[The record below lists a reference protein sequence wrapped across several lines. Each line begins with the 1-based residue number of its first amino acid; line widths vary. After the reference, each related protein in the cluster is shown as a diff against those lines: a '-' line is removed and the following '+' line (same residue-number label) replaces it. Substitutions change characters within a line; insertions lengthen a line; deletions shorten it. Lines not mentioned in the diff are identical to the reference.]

1 MWLHAAHVS
10 FVFVWFFNLLFAF
23 TPVVHLLACCFAGGP
38 ASIGIS
44 PKTLASI
51 PAKFETILNIAPK
64 EARAFGS
71 QDTRFRRSEVRLAPF
86 LSLPVL
92 ERGLVGEP
100 LFPH

>member
-1 MWLHAAHVS
+1 M
-10 FVFVWFFNLLFAF
+10 
-23 TPVVHLLACCFAGGP
+23 VHLLACCFAGGP